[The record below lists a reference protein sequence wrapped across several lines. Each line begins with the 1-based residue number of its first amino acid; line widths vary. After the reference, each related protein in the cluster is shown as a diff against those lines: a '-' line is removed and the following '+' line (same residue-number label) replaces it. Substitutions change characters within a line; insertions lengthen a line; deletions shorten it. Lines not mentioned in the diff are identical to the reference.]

1 MTRCRSCWVHLRSH
15 FRHNRMRVKFWFW
28 FLCGLAVCLIA
39 APPAAA
45 QAGQPRPQV
54 GLALSGGGAKGFAHI
69 GVLKVL
75 EEAGLAVDCIAGTSM
90 GSIIGG
96 LYAIGYPP
104 DSLAALARNE
114 NWSGLFNDA
123 ITRRDLPMKEKPW
136 DGRYL
141 GTFPI
146 RERNVQLP
154 AGLITGQKVTAL
166 LARLTWRVGALAD
179 FKQFPTPF
187 VCVATDLETGEAVT
201 LGHGY
206 LPEAMRASM
215 AIPTI
220 FTPVNRDHRLLVD
233 GMLVRNFPVTEVRQL
248 GAGVV
253 IGVDVGAPLATA
265 DKLTSVFSIIDQA
278 ISFRGAEI
286 NARER
291 EQCNV
296 LIIPDLTGL
305 GAASFDRA
313 DTLIHRGE
321 VAARRVLPRLR
332 ALVDSLAAFG
342 QPAPRQPL
350 PPADSIYVSELTVRG
365 LRQVSHRLVMAE
377 FGLRPPVWVTAT
389 QVERAINR
397 VYRSQFFERVTYRFE
412 PREDG
417 MRLIID
423 VIEKSADLFRLGL
436 RYDSSTKAALLLGTV
451 FRNRAEHG
459 SSLNFDLRLG
469 DQFEVDAQYY
479 LHLGLRSH
487 LGLRQ
492 RLNYARTSLD
502 IFSGS
507 RTVARYRQ
515 RMTFAEAMLGS
526 FFSNVLVTGVGF
538 RVESSHFTPEV
549 AVPLFPERDA
559 SIISIFGLFW
569 FDSLERA
576 VFPTRGHSWRLQ
588 SAAGYNQPGREL
600 RYFRH
605 AVDWQGFYPVTRRLT
620 LLNRVQLGSVSEGDP
635 PLHDYFFL
643 GGASSFWGYR
653 PQELSDRNLQALQ
666 LGGQYEF
673 MTNRYLSVRW
683 NIGGVTPVW
692 EWNLNRRRFHTG
704 AGLMVGAPTILGPIE
719 LTIMRSSRHPFLA
732 HLNIGYRF

>member
-1 MTRCRSCWVHLRSH
+1 MMAGFGV
-15 FRHNRMRVKFWFW
+15 F
-28 FLCGLAVCLIA
+28 
-39 APPAAA
+39 A
-45 QAGQPRPQV
+45 QTGPTRPQI

-75 EEAGLAVDCIAGTSM
+75 EEAGVTVDCIAGSSM

-96 LYAIGYPP
+96 LYAIGYSP

-114 NWSGLFNDA
+114 NWPGLFNDA

-154 AGLITGQKVTAL
+154 AGLIAGQKVTAL

-179 FKQFPTPF
+179 FKQFPIPF
-187 VCVATDLETGEAVT
+187 VCVATDLESGEVVT
-201 LGHGY
+201 LDHGD
-206 LPEAMRASM
+206 LPAAMRASM

-220 FTPVNRDHRLLVD
+220 FTPVKRDHRLLVD
-233 GMLVRNFPVTEVRQL
+233 GMLVRNFPVAEVRQL
-248 GAGVV
+248 GASVV

-286 NARER
+286 NAQQR

-313 DTLIHRGE
+313 DTLIQRGE
-321 VAARRVLPRLR
+321 RAARRVLPRLR

-350 PPADSIYVSELTVRG
+350 PPADSIYVSELTVQG

-377 FGLRPPVWVTAT
+377 FGLRPPVWLTAT

-412 PREDG
+412 PRPDG
-417 MRLIID
+417 MRLIIE

-436 RYDSSTKAALLLGTV
+436 RYDSSSKAALLLATV

-459 SSLNFDLRLG
+459 SSLNLELRLG
-469 DQFEVDAQYY
+469 ENFEFDEQYY
-479 LHLGLRSH
+479 LHLGLLSH

-492 RLNYARTSLD
+492 RFNYARSSLD
-502 IFSGS
+502 VYSGS
-507 RTVARYRQ
+507 RIIARYREQ
-515 RMTFAEAMLGS
+515 TTLAEVALGS
-526 FFSNVLVTGVGF
+526 FFSNMLAAGAGLRLKV
-538 RVESSHFTPEV
+538 SHLTPEV
-549 AVPLFPERDA
+549 SVPFFAERNDRIAALFGE
-559 SIISIFGLFW
+559 FW
-569 FDSLERA
+569 LDTLERA
-576 VFPTRGHSWRLQ
+576 VFPSRGHSLRLA
-588 SAAGYNQPGREL
+588 SEAGYNLPGGKL
-600 RYFRH
+600 RYLRH
-605 AVDWQGFYPVTRRLT
+605 AVDWQGFFPLTRRLT
-620 LLNRVQLGSVSEGDP
+620 LLNQVQLGSVSEGHP
-635 PLHDYFFL
+635 PLPHYFFL
-643 GGASSFWGYR
+643 GGADSFFGYR

-666 LGGQYEF
+666 LGAQYEF
-673 MTNRYLSVRW
+673 MASRFLLLKWNAGSVSKEW
-683 NIGGVTPVW
+683 Q
-692 EWNLNRRRFHTG
+692 WNLHRRRFFTG
-704 AGLMVGAPTILGPIE
+704 AGITVGASSLLGPIA
-719 LTIMRSSRHPFLA
+719 LTLMSSRRHALLA
-732 HLNIGYRF
+732 LLNIGYKF